1 MGFFNFL
8 KPKAKPQNVLQQVQE
23 LSAILI
29 VGGFRRVFA
38 AVEAG
43 PSPQMSDALIMQIYS
58 RIGTAFREASEKR
71 GEHIPAD
78 NMNMIVLHFLEVYRI
93 STPEFFESHIDYEL
107 QKYRAEGLRPS
118 FQQPL
123 KLLVANDPEQQ
134 PAPLSVPSS
143 NVISNEVIG
152 LRAYMILEERKTNG
166 VPEDDISAWVQ
177 AERELKAEA
186 EERLQY
192 INEPKMP
199 AGIGIVGTLGSDG
212 KNANIHI
219 FPGLDGASHAKVT
232 VHESLHLLALK
243 ANMPPFED
251 LAWLN
256 RSQGDETELLEYPHA
271 VSLYIQEPFRLRT
284 MPILVNASGR
294 LGLFPTNPIPVETI
308 YHEFRYFSELC
319 YQDGSAVVA
328 KRVGC
333 VLSPVSKYPVDCW
346 SVSTAD
352 RQSQLHMYIAPYCKA
367 TSDFAPHGFEHRSDY
382 TDSKK
387 HYDISIGKLYAL
399 QDRLLSVLMSE
410 PDSTQKQESI
420 HKERESLV
428 MKMVL
433 VLGEYR
439 LEVNY
444 STQLSNI
451 VLESL
456 TNLSPWHTLLDL
468 KLALRSGDDD
478 EIQKNYRFLASKK
491 IPVNLPDKEEFN
503 KQIARCKKLHP
514 QKTFFRRLFT
524 VFK

>member
-1 MGFFNFL
+1 MGFFNFF

-23 LSAILI
+23 LSAVLI

-58 RIGTAFREASEKR
+58 RICTAFREASEKR
-71 GEHIPAD
+71 GERIPAD

-107 QKYRAEGLRPS
+107 QKYSADGLRPS

-123 KLLVANDPEQQ
+123 KLINANDPEQQ
-134 PAPLSVPSS
+134 PAALSVPSS
-143 NVISNEVIG
+143 NVISNEDVA
-152 LRAYMILEERKTNG
+152 LRAYMILEERKKNG
-166 VPEDDISAWVQ
+166 VPGDEISAWVQ

-186 EERLQY
+186 KDRLQLM
-192 INEPKMP
+192 NEPEIP
-199 AGIGIVGTLGSDG
+199 AGLGIVGTVGSDG

-219 FPGLDGASHAKVT
+219 FPGLDPDNHAKVT

-251 LAWLN
+251 LALMIKT
-256 RSQGDETELLEYPHA
+256 SGDETKTFEYPYA
-271 VSLYIQEPFRLRT
+271 DQFYIREHFPLRT
-284 MPILVNASGR
+284 TRILVNASGM
-294 LGLFPTNPIPVETI
+294 LGLVPTNPIPVETI
-308 YHEFRYFSELC
+308 YHEFRYFSELR

-352 RQSQLHMYIAPYCKA
+352 RQSEIHMYIAPYCKV
-367 TSDFAPHGFEHRSDY
+367 TSDFAPDGFEHRSDY

-387 HYDISIGKLYAL
+387 HYDNSLGKLYAL
-399 QDRLLSVLMSE
+399 QDRLLSVLMSG

-428 MKMVL
+428 MKLVL

-439 LEVNY
+439 LEDNH

-456 TNLSPWHTLLDL
+456 TNLSPWHTLSDL

-491 IPVNLPDKEEFN
+491 IPVNLPHKEEFN

-514 QKTFFRRLFT
+514 EKFCFRQLFKM
-524 VFK
+524 FK